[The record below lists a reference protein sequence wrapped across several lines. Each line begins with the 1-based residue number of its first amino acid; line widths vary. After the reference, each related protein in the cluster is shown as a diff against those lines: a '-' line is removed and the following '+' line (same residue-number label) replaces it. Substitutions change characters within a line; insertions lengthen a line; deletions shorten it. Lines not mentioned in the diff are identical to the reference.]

1 MNQRLKKKA
10 QRKLYVRIA
19 EIPRTPVRQSVSFR
33 QNGWRFLTNMINDR
47 YKRFRKA
54 VIRHPEI
61 KFGIRTVGQFYSPYH
76 GEWKELPC
84 SFGVYVFIE
93 SDHWDLSDFWFTYE
107 TLLNK
112 QYSSGKK
119 KVK

>member
-19 EIPRTPVRQSVSFR
+19 EILREPVRRSVSSG
-33 QNGWRFLTNMINDR
+33 QIGWRFLTNMNKDR
-47 YKRFRKA
+47 YDRFRKA
-54 VIRHPEI
+54 VIRHPKI
-61 KFGIRTVGQFYSPYH
+61 KFAIRTIAQFYSPYH

-84 SFGVYVFIE
+84 LFGVYVFIE

-119 KVK
+119 GS